1 MKKNIV
7 IVGGG
12 IAGLMSAYILSENDN
27 YEITLIEQENEVGG
41 LLKKFDYGEYGVFDF
56 GMHNVLQTSIK
67 ELDDLIYNLLPE
79 DEWQVL
85 EGNQRD
91 LVGLYVNGDLQI
103 NSPYIDLRKFEKYD
117 EFLIDFF
124 KNFSPNTQDINDYKS
139 VQQFLY
145 DRYGKKITENVL
157 KDIVEKFYHTSISEL
172 DPLATLVTP
181 LGRVILFDE
190 FLMKELNKSDILKS
204 KLGYPEQRNLE
215 LSLSSGRKAF
225 YPKNYGIHKIVDSLV
240 DKLEKKNVK
249 ILCNSQI
256 TKLNCH
262 DKIDSIQINNNQAI
276 DNIDKFIWSGNLF
289 SLSKLL
295 GIEHSG
301 EYDKPPKTTVTNIL
315 IDKKLNRIEDV
326 YYIYCYDKNMSTF
339 RVTPYYNY
347 CEGSKRAGGYPVA
360 IEMLIYEDI
369 DDIEKITSQAIQE
382 IKKMG
387 LVDEN
392 ANILFRKSEVLKNG
406 FPRPTINNM
415 NAITNIRNKIQNKKI
430 TNMINIGIL
439 AEKNLF
445 FQTDILIDLFNK
457 LNKRAI

>member
-12 IAGLMSAYILSENDN
+12 IAGLVSAYILSKNDN
-27 YEITLIEQENEVGG
+27 YEIILIEQENEVGG
-41 LLKKFDYGEYGVFDF
+41 LLKKFDYGEYGVFDY
-56 GMHNVLQTSIK
+56 GMHNVLQTSIM
-67 ELDDLIYNLLPE
+67 ELDNLIYNLLPE
-79 DEWQVL
+79 NEWQVL
-85 EGNQRD
+85 EENKRD
-91 LVGLYVNGDLQI
+91 LVGLYVNGDLQL
-103 NSPYIDLRKFEKYD
+103 NSPYIDLRKFQEYD

-124 KNFSPNTQDINDYKS
+124 KNFSLNIQDINDYKS
-139 VQQFLY
+139 AQQFLY
-145 DRYGKKITENVL
+145 DRYGKKITESVL
-157 KDIVEKFYHTSISEL
+157 RDIVEKFYHTSISEL

-190 FLMKELNKSDILKS
+190 ILMKELNKSDILKS

-225 YPKNYGIHKIVDSLV
+225 YPKNYGIHKIIDSLAE
-240 DKLEKKNVK
+240 KLEKNDVK

-256 TKLNCH
+256 TKLNYN
-262 DKIDSIQINNNQAI
+262 DKIDSAQINNNQTI
-276 DNIDKFIWSGNLF
+276 YNIDKFIWSGDLF

-295 GIEHSG
+295 DIEYTRK
-301 EYDKPPKTTVTNIL
+301 YDMPPKTTVTNIL
-315 IDKKLNRIEDV
+315 IDKKLNRIDDV
-326 YYIYCYDKNMSTF
+326 YYIYCYDKNMATF

-347 CEGSKRAGGYPVA
+347 CEGAKRAGGYPVS

-369 DDIEKITSQAIQE
+369 DDMEKITSQAIQE
-382 IKKMG
+382 ITKMG
-387 LVDEN
+387 LLDEN
-392 ANILFRKSEVLKNG
+392 IKVLFKTSEILKNG
-406 FPRPTINNM
+406 FPRPTVNNM
-415 NAITNIRNKIQNKKI
+415 NAIADIRNKIQNKKI